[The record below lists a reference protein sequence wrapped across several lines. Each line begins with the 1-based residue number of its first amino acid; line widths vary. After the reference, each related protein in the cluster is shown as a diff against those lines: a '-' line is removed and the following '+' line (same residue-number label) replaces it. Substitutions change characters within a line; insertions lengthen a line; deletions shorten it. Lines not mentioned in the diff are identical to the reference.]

1 MKAFVV
7 RLPDEL
13 AEFVEEA
20 VGNGDWDNVNQVFV
34 QAVLSFRTAGIL
46 GGALNDT
53 PAAGTPKTEVELA
66 LAQDIPAQSQDSSR
80 VSFDTPTFMAGLMR
94 KLCDNAPL

>member
-1 MKAFVV
+1 MRAFVV

-13 AEFVEEA
+13 ADFVEETVA
-20 VGNGDWDNVNQVFV
+20 NGDWDNVNQVFV

-46 GGALNDT
+46 GGALSDT
-53 PAAGTPKTEVELA
+53 PASGTRKTEVVLA
-66 LAQDIPAQSQDSSR
+66 LAQETPAQTQDSSR

-94 KLCDNAPL
+94 KLCNNAPL